1 MKINYEHTL
10 NTGHLDA
17 MLRTLVIAKMGRNGD
32 EAIIAEAKKRFEAHC
47 AGTTTIP
54 ADLRGPVSA
63 TSLSVNSNIK

>member
-1 MKINYEHTL
+1 
-10 NTGHLDA
+10 

-54 ADLRGPVSA
+54 ADLRGPVSV
-63 TSLSVNSNIK
+63 TSLNA